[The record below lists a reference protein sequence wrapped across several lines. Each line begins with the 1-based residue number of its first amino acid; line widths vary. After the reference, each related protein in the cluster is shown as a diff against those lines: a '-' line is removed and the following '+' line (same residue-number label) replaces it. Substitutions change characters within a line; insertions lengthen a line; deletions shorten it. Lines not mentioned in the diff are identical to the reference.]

1 MGNHVLCHVDDV
13 KVSHCNEQVETG
25 VVNELHEEYG
35 KEAELTVSHGKK
47 HDYVRMVIDKSRCGT
62 VTLTMFD
69 LISNMLKE
77 LPSDIDG
84 MSATPE
90 IFCCE

>member
-1 MGNHVLCHVDDV
+1 LITAG
-13 KVSHCNEQVETG
+13 
-25 VVNELHEEYG
+25 
-35 KEAELTVSHGKK
+35 
-47 HDYVRMVIDKSRCGT
+47 RCGT

-69 LISNMLKE
+69 LVSNMLKE

-90 IFCCE
+90 NFCYE